1 MSSVFPIFVERG
13 FGMLLF
19 DLESEAE
26 VIGLRLREVGEW
38 ELVLCRPIP
47 RRFRGLGWGC
57 RSGSM
62 DAC

>member
-1 MSSVFPIFVERG
+1 
-13 FGMLLF
+13 MLLF